1 MKKYSAIFLGAVLA
15 SGAAMAGD
23 KGKDYDKQA
32 QAGEA
37 TTPWHDLAFDDLD
50 VNQDSLISAQ
60 EATESQILDSAAFA
74 SADAN
79 QDGFLSRT
87 EFDAGGA
94 TGTDIEDID
103 PAADVEDLDDDS

>member
-1 MKKYSAIFLGAVLA
+1 MKKFSAIFLGAVLA

-23 KGKDYDKQA
+23 KEHDKQA
-32 QAGEA
+32 QAVES
-37 TTPWHDLAFDDLD
+37 TPWHDLAFEDLD

-60 EATESQILDSAAFA
+60 EATESQILDSASFA

-94 TGTDIEDID
+94 SGSELEDVD
-103 PAADVEDLDDDS
+103 PAADLEDLGDDS

>member
-23 KGKDYDKQA
+23 KDHDKQA
-32 QAGEA
+32 QAVES
-37 TTPWHDLAFDDLD
+37 TPWHDLAFEDLD
-50 VNQDSLISAQ
+50 VNQDSLISSQ
-60 EATESQILDSAAFA
+60 EATESQILDAASFA
-74 SADAN
+74 RADTN

-87 EFDAGGA
+87 EFDALGA
-94 TGTDIEDID
+94 AGTDFEDID